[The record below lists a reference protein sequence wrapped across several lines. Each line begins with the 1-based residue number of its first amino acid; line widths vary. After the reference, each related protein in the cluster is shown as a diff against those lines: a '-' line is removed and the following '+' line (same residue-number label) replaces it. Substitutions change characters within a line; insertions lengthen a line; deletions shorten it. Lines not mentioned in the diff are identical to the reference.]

1 MDKNEIEELIGD
13 FLVETSEIVDSL
25 DHDLVEL
32 EHRQNDLDLLN
43 KIFRG
48 AHTMKGSSSFLGFN
62 KLTLLT
68 HNAEE
73 VLNKLRKGDMVVTQ
87 LVMDVLLEFVDSTKE
102 LIEEIQTGEDTVNI
116 EATVQRLKDINLG
129 GDTSSVSA
137 RPKETAPSDN
147 APAPSDNTSA
157 SSGVAAPVDAKK
169 TAPVSNTQKQ
179 GAIPQQEQTIRVDVS
194 RLDALLNLVGELVL
208 SRNRLSQLSN
218 DLDSKFEN
226 EYLIEQLLETTSQI
240 GMNTTELQLA
250 VMKTR
255 MIPIGKVFSKF
266 PRMVRDLS
274 RDSGKDIE
282 LVITGEETELDK
294 SVVEEIGDPLI
305 HLIRNS
311 CDHGCEAP
319 EARLA
324 KGKPEKGIV
333 ELKAYHEGNHIVI
346 EIKDD
351 GAGMDPEKLKSKA
364 IEKGIMTQDEAL
376 SLTDEQAYA
385 IIFRPGFST
394 TEKVT
399 NISGRGVGMDVVRT
413 NVEKLNG
420 IITIKSEI
428 DQGSTFYLKLPLTL
442 AIIQALLVE
451 VSEEV
456 FAIPLASVVETVRVS
471 IDEVHSFEGRE
482 VLKLRDRVLSLV
494 RIDRT
499 FGLDEVDSNEVYVVI
514 VGLAE
519 KQLGFIVNN
528 LIGQEEIVIKSLG
541 EYITGNSGIAGA
553 TITGDGRV
561 RLIIDVA
568 GTMELAQLMPR
579 RSIKSKSK
587 NKDSDKSNND
597 LGNGKKDNR
606 ATVLICDDSPTD
618 RKITRKVIGSLG
630 LFTILEVSSAK
641 DAIATIIDST
651 NCCDILLTD
660 IMMPD
665 MDGFK
670 LCSAIREKG
679 IDIPIIG
686 MSSRVEPMDRK
697 KMVASGMNCFVQ
709 KPLNK
714 TELLGRI
721 NELIFDKDS
730 D

>member
-1 MDKNEIEELIGD
+1 MDNNEIEELIGD

-62 KLTLLT
+62 KLALLT

-102 LIEEIQTGEDTVNI
+102 LIGEIQSGEDKVNI
-116 EATVQRLKDINLG
+116 DATVQRLKDINLG

-137 RPKETAPSDN
+137 RPPEVAPAAGSAPA
-147 APAPSDNTSA
+147 APAPAAAPTPA
-157 SSGVAAPVDAKK
+157 AAPV
-169 TAPVSNTQKQ
+169 TNTQKQ

-311 CDHGCEAP
+311 CDHGCETP
-319 EARLA
+319 EARIA
-324 KGKPEKGIV
+324 KGKPGKGTV

-351 GAGMDPEKLKSKA
+351 GAGMDPDKLKRKA

-376 SLTDEQAYA
+376 NLTDEQAYA

-428 DQGSTFYLKLPLTL
+428 DHGSTFYLKLPLTL

-499 FGLDEVDSNEVYVVI
+499 FGLEEVDSNEVYVVI

-519 KQLGFIVNN
+519 KQLGFIVDN

-568 GTMELAQLMPR
+568 GTMELAQLLPR
-579 RSIKSKSK
+579 RSSKSK
-587 NKDSDKSNND
+587 NKNKDKDSDKSNHESA
-597 LGNGKKDNR
+597 GGKKDHR

-630 LFTILEVSSAK
+630 LFTIIEVSSAK
-641 DAIATIIDST
+641 DAISTLSDSS
-651 NCCDILLTD
+651 NGCDILLTD

-679 IDIPIIG
+679 IEIPIIG
-686 MSSRVEPMDRK
+686 MSSRVEPADRK
-697 KMVASGMNCFVQ
+697 KMMASGMNGFVQ

-730 D
+730 E

>member
-1 MDKNEIEELIGD
+1 MDNNEIEELIGD

-102 LIEEIQTGEDTVNI
+102 LIEEIQTGEDKVDI

-137 RPKETAPSDN
+137 RPPEVASTAPTAA
-147 APAPSDNTSA
+147 APTS
-157 SSGVAAPVDAKK
+157 AAPVAAKPAA
-169 TAPVSNTQKQ
+169 APVTNTQKQ

-311 CDHGCEAP
+311 CDHGCETP
-319 EARLA
+319 EARVA

-351 GAGMDPEKLKSKA
+351 GAGMDPEKLKNKA

-376 SLTDEQAYA
+376 NLTDEQAYA

-579 RSIKSKSK
+579 RSTKSKSK
-587 NKDSDKSNND
+587 SKEVEKVHNDSA
-597 LGNGKKDNR
+597 NGKKDHR

-630 LFTILEVSSAK
+630 LFNILEVSSAK
-641 DAIATIIDST
+641 DAISTLSDSS
-651 NCCDILLTD
+651 NGCDILLTD

-686 MSSRVEPMDRK
+686 MSSRVEPADRK
-697 KMVASGMNCFVQ
+697 KMMASGMNGFVQ

-721 NELIFDKDS
+721 NEFIFDKDS
-730 D
+730 E